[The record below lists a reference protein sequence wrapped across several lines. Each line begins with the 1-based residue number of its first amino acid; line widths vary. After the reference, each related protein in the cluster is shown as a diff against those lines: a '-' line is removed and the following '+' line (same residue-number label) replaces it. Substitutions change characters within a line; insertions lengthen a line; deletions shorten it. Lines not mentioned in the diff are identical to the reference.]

1 MSFKLNIFSQ
11 FITGDKHERLK
22 VFLLTTAFFL
32 IIGAY
37 TIAKEL
43 KDSVFTHMIGKSYVP
58 MAKWWVM
65 IALIPAIFLYS
76 KLVDKMRR
84 YYLLCFFCVLYG
96 VLGLIFAFLLGH
108 PTMGL
113 ANSDTSVFRMFGWF
127 FYYFVEGYS
136 PFVVSVFWA
145 FANSVN
151 SPESA
156 KNNYGFMVAGSKFG
170 GALAAG
176 FSWYFFKLVGA
187 GTFKQYISDV
197 TSHQMA
203 LACASMFLIIVP
215 LVITYMMKKVPG
227 QYLHGYEAAY
237 QFEKQKSKEGKAETG
252 AFSGII
258 MFLKYPYVLGIF
270 GMVFFYEVIATVLSY
285 LRLEVAQTQ
294 AHNMS
299 QFTSFLFL
307 VTFMY
312 HTAGVFIALFGTT
325 TLLKRLGERVCLVLI
340 PVISGILLL
349 YLMLSNTSPVA
360 LIIAFVILKAV
371 NYAFSWPVRESL
383 YIPTVK
389 EIKFKSKSWI
399 DAFGNK
405 FAKTTGSFFNVIAER
420 LGPTMFLPIH
430 SFFFAVLI
438 GGWFGTAW
446 LLGRRFDKAIARN
459 EVIGSDEDQ

>member
-1 MSFKLNIFSQ
+1 MSFKLSIFSQ
-11 FITGDKHERLK
+11 LITGDKHERLK
-22 VFLLTTAFFL
+22 LFLLTTAFFL

-43 KDSVFTHMIGKSYVP
+43 KDSVFSHMIGKSYVP
-58 MAKWWVM
+58 IAKWWVM

-84 YYLLCFFCVLYG
+84 YYLLCFFCGLYG
-96 VLGLIFAFLLGH
+96 VFGLIFAFLLGH

-113 ANSDTSVFRMFGWF
+113 ANPDTSVFRFFGWF

-156 KNNYGFMVAGSKFG
+156 KNNYGFMVAGSKLG
-170 GALAAG
+170 GAIAAG
-176 FSWYFFKLVGA
+176 LSWYFFRMVGS
-187 GTFKQYISDV
+187 GSFTFFSDIA
-197 TSHQMA
+197 SHQIA
-203 LACASMFLIIVP
+203 LVFASLCLITVPIV
-215 LVITYMMKKVPG
+215 IMYMMKKVPG

-237 QFEKQKSKEGKAETG
+237 QFEKQKSKEGKAATG
-252 AFSGII
+252 AFSGIV
-258 MFLKYPYVLGIF
+258 MFLRYPYVLGIF

-294 AHNMS
+294 AQNMS

-325 TLLKRLGERVCLVLI
+325 TLLKRLGERVCLVLV

-360 LIIAFVILKAV
+360 LIVAFVILKAV

-420 LGPTMFLPIH
+420 LGPGLFLPVH

-438 GGWFGTAW
+438 GGWFATAW
-446 LLGRRFDKAIARN
+446 LLGRRFDKAITNN
-459 EVIGSDEDQ
+459 EVIGSDEE

>member
-1 MSFKLNIFSQ
+1 MSSRFKFFRQ
-11 FITGDKHERLK
+11 FFDIEQHERLK
-22 VFLLTTAFFL
+22 VLLLTIAFFL

-43 KDSVFTHMIGKSYVP
+43 KDSVFTHIVGKSYVP

-65 IALIPAIFLYS
+65 IALIPAIFVYA

-84 YYLLCFFCVLYG
+84 YYLLCFFCGLYG
-96 VLGLIFAFLLGH
+96 ILGLIFALLLGH
-108 PTMGL
+108 PTIGL
-113 ANSDTSVFRMFGWF
+113 ENTNTNVYRVFGWL

-156 KNNYGFMVAGSKFG
+156 KRNYGVMVAGSKLG
-170 GALAAG
+170 GAMSAG
-176 FSWYFFKLVGA
+176 IAWYLFSM
-187 GTFKQYISDV
+187 TSKQCYGIMSDV
-197 TSHQMA
+197 ATHQLA
-203 LACASMFLIIVP
+203 LACASVFLLFVP
-215 LVITYMMKKVPG
+215 FVISMLMKKVPG

-237 QFEKQKSKEGKAETG
+237 QLEKQKSKEGKAETG
-252 AFSGII
+252 MMSGIV

-285 LRLEVAQTQ
+285 LRLEVAQSNAT
-294 AHNMS
+294 NMCE
-299 QFTSFLFL
+299 FTGFLFL
-307 VTFMY
+307 MTFMY
-312 HTAGVFIALFGTT
+312 HAVGVLIALFGTT
-325 TLLKRLGERVCLVLI
+325 TLLKRLGERICLILI
-340 PVISGILLL
+340 PLVSGILLL
-349 YLMLSNTSPVA
+349 YLMASNTSPTA
-360 LIIAFVILKAV
+360 LVVAFVILKAV

-405 FAKTTGSFFNVIAER
+405 FAKTTGSFFNVLVER
-420 LGPTMFLPIH
+420 LGPSLFLPAH
-430 SFFFAVLI
+430 SFFFAILI
-438 GGWFGTAW
+438 GGWFMTAM
-446 LLGRRFDKAIARN
+446 LLGKRFDQAVTNN
-459 EVIGSDEDQ
+459 EVIGSEEA

>member
-1 MSFKLNIFSQ
+1 MSFKLKMFKQ
-11 FITGDKHERLK
+11 FFDIEKQERVK

-43 KDSVFTHMIGKSYVP
+43 KDSVFMHVVGKSYVP

-65 IALIPAIFLYS
+65 LALIPAIFIYS

-84 YYLLCFFCVLYG
+84 YYLLCFFCGLYG
-96 VLGLIFAFLLGH
+96 VLGLVFALLLGH
-108 PTMGL
+108 PTIGL
-113 ANSDTSVFRMFGWF
+113 ANTNTSVYRIFGWL

-156 KNNYGFMVAGSKFG
+156 KKNYGLMVAGSKLG
-170 GALAAG
+170 GALTAG
-176 FSWYFFKLVGA
+176 FAWYLFSITSSGSYGL
-187 GTFKQYISDV
+187 ISDV
-197 TSHQMA
+197 TTHQLA
-203 LACASMFLIIVP
+203 LACASLFLLIVP
-215 LVITYMMKKVPG
+215 FVIVLLMKKVPG

-237 QFEKQKSKEGKAETG
+237 QLEKQKSKEGKAQTG
-252 AFSGII
+252 MLSGII

-270 GMVFFYEVIATVLSY
+270 GMVFFYEVVATVLSY
-285 LRLEVAQTQ
+285 LRLEVAQSNST
-294 AHNMS
+294 NMS
-299 QFTSFLFL
+299 GVTSFLFL

-312 HTAGVFIALFGTT
+312 QAFGGLIAFFGTT
-325 TLLKRLGERVCLVLI
+325 TLLKKFGERICLILI
-340 PVISGILLL
+340 PVISGVLLL
-349 YLMLSNTSPVA
+349 YLMIYNTSPVA
-360 LIIAFVILKAV
+360 LIISFVALKAL

-405 FAKTTGSFFNVIAER
+405 FAKGTGSFFNVLAER
-420 LGPTMFLPIH
+420 LGPSLFLPMH
-430 SFFFAVLI
+430 SFFFALI
-438 GGWFGTAW
+438 IGSWFMTAW
-446 LLGRRFDKAIARN
+446 LLGKRYDKAIAHN
-459 EVIGSDEDQ
+459 EVIGSEEL